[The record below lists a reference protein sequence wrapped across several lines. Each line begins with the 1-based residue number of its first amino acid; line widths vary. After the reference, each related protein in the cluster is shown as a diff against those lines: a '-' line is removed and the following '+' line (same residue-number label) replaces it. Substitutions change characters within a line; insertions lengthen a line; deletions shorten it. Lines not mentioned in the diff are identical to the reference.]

1 MAVKA
6 SRINFFI
13 DSAEQDAVV
22 PWLRTGMFQGVTTNP
37 QLMQAAGRKLADI
50 EDIYTWARAGGA
62 KEVCFQVWGADADA
76 QYRSAMQIR
85 EAAPGST
92 IKVPCT
98 IMGAEVTS
106 RLVDQQ
112 IPVLMTAVYSGK
124 QVLIAS
130 ALGVKYI
137 APYFNRMF
145 RAGRNGLDE
154 IRHMTK
160 AIRQDGSGPLIM
172 AASLKSADHLVALA
186 DIGVRV
192 FTVSPDV
199 LSDLFADELT
209 AQAVSDFED
218 FMADVF

>member
-13 DSAEQDAVV
+13 DSADQDTVA

-37 QLMQAAGRKLADI
+37 QLMREAGQHLGDI
-50 EDIYTWARAGGA
+50 EHIYTWARQGGA
-62 KEVCFQVWGADADA
+62 KEVCFQVWGPDADA

-85 EAAPGST
+85 EAAPGAT

-98 IMGAEVTS
+98 VLGAEVIS

-124 QVLIAS
+124 QALIGS

-154 IRHMTK
+154 IKHMTK

-172 AASLKSADHLVALA
+172 AASIKSADHLVSLA

-199 LSDLFADELT
+199 LHDLFADELT
-209 AQAVSDFED
+209 AKAVDDFET
-218 FMADVF
+218 FMEDVY

>member
-6 SRINFFI
+6 SRNNFFV
-13 DSAEQDAVV
+13 DSAEEAKVF
-22 PWLRTGMFQGVTTNP
+22 PWLQTGMFEGVTTNP
-37 QLMQAAGRKLADI
+37 QLLREAGQHVADI
-50 EDIYTWARAGGA
+50 EEIYRWARDGGA
-62 KEVCFQVWGADADA
+62 REVCFQVWGATVDE

-98 IMGAEVTS
+98 IVGAQVIS
-106 RLVDQQ
+106 RLRDQE

-124 QVLIAS
+124 QALIGS

-192 FTVSPDV
+192 FTVSPEV
-199 LSDLFADELT
+199 LTDLFSDDLT
-209 AQAVSDFED
+209 NKAVADFEV
-218 FMADVF
+218 FMGDVY

>member
-106 RLVDQQ
+106 RLVVNKAAMKMKNAAIQKLLAQ
-112 IPVLMTAVYSGK
+112 FAEVVGGK
-124 QVLIAS
+124 
-130 ALGVKYI
+130 
-137 APYFNRMF
+137 P
-145 RAGRNGLDE
+145 
-154 IRHMTK
+154 
-160 AIRQDGSGPLIM
+160 
-172 AASLKSADHLVALA
+172 
-186 DIGVRV
+186 
-192 FTVSPDV
+192 
-199 LSDLFADELT
+199 
-209 AQAVSDFED
+209 
-218 FMADVF
+218 

>member
-6 SRINFFI
+6 SRINFFV
-13 DSAEQDAVV
+13 DSAQEDVVV

-37 QLMQAAGRKLADI
+37 QLLREAGKRLSDI
-50 EDIYTWARAGGA
+50 AGIYSWARACGA
-62 KEVCFQVWGADADA
+62 KEVCFQVWGADTET

-98 IMGAEVTS
+98 VIGAEVTS

-124 QVLIAS
+124 QALIAS

-160 AIRQDGSGPLIM
+160 SIRQDGSGPLIM

-192 FTVSPDV
+192 FTVSPSV
-199 LSDLFADELT
+199 LSDLFHDELT
-209 AQAVSDFED
+209 EQAVKDFED
-218 FMADVF
+218 FMEDVY

>member
-1 MAVKA
+1 M
-6 SRINFFI
+6 
-13 DSAEQDAVV
+13 
-22 PWLRTGMFQGVTTNP
+22 
-37 QLMQAAGRKLADI
+37 
-50 EDIYTWARAGGA
+50 
-62 KEVCFQVWGADADA
+62 
-76 QYRSAMQIR
+76 
-85 EAAPGST
+85 
-92 IKVPCT
+92 
-98 IMGAEVTS
+98 TS

-124 QVLIAS
+124 QALIAS

-154 IRHMTK
+154 IRHMTR
-160 AIRQDGSGPLIM
+160 AIKQDGSGPLIM

-218 FMADVF
+218 FMQDVY

>member
-6 SRINFFI
+6 SRINFFV
-13 DSAEQDAVV
+13 DSASQDAVV
-22 PWLRTGMFQGVTTNP
+22 PWLRTGMFEGVTTNP
-37 QLMQAAGRKLADI
+37 QLMREAGQHIADI
-50 EDIYTWARAGGA
+50 ESIYTWARAGGA
-62 KEVCFQVWGADADA
+62 REVCFQVWGPDADA

-98 IMGAEVTS
+98 VVGAEVTS
-106 RLVDQQ
+106 RLVDQG
-112 IPVLMTAVYSGK
+112 IPVLMTAVYCGK
-124 QVLIAS
+124 QALIGS

-160 AIRQDGSGPLIM
+160 AIRQDGTGPLIM

-199 LSDLFADELT
+199 LRDLFADDLT
-209 AQAVSDFED
+209 AHAVRDFEA
-218 FMADVF
+218 FMEDVY

>member
-92 IKVPCT
+92 IKVPAT
-98 IMGAEVTS
+98 GKLIVGAWMPKSMRRLATSSAVTPVAFVRGRRS
-106 RLVDQQ
+106 RMHSCATS
-112 IPVLMTAVYSGK
+112 P
-124 QVLIAS
+124 
-130 ALGVKYI
+130 
-137 APYFNRMF
+137 P
-145 RAGRNGLDE
+145 
-154 IRHMTK
+154 
-160 AIRQDGSGPLIM
+160 GP
-172 AASLKSADHLVALA
+172 
-186 DIGVRV
+186 R
-192 FTVSPDV
+192 
-199 LSDLFADELT
+199 
-209 AQAVSDFED
+209 
-218 FMADVF
+218 